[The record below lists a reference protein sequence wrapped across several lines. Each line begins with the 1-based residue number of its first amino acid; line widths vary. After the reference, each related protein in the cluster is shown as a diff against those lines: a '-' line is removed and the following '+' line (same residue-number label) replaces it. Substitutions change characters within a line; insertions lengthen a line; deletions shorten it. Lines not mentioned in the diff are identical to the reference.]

1 MSGTEPG
8 SGLAV
13 ALGATDKLGAN
24 GEVAVEVGGGGGDGQ
39 QGEQQL
45 LLQCHWSIKA
55 HTVLSLVSCQ

>member
-24 GEVAVEVGGGGGDGQ
+24 GEVAVEVGGGGGGY
-39 QGEQQL
+39 EVL
-45 LLQCHWSIKA
+45 HWK
-55 HTVLSLVSCQ
+55 LSTCVCVSVCVCVCV